1 MVVVVV
7 VLVLVLLAAAA
18 AAARVVGDVIGR
30 YIYRYQRSV
39 IMKFGSV
46 LIQIYM
52 YNDMAV
58 VGCCYVSAGA
68 RQREVGDTQCAVCAH
83 VLIMCKD
90 FKL

>member
-1 MVVVVV
+1 MISDNEV
-7 VLVLVLLAAAA
+7 
-18 AAARVVGDVIGR
+18 RQCP
-30 YIYRYQRSV
+30 Y
-39 IMKFGSV
+39 
-46 LIQIYM
+46 IYM